1 MLALSIKESFWDRG
15 DFPQVVNNGSDYIV
29 LKDPWV
35 NGTLAAPFD
44 KRTYSFLAVLD
55 KQKLRR
61 HWDSVLFDPQRR
73 CWWNEWLVP

>member
-1 MLALSIKESFWDRG
+1 MLALTIKESFWDRG

-44 KRTYSFLAVLD
+44 KRKYSLLTVVGG
-55 KQKLRR
+55 RE
-61 HWDSVLFDPQRR
+61 VM
-73 CWWNEWLVP
+73 